1 MDQFGNEHQP
11 DQFCRNINYTSLAM
25 NPNWTS
31 LQETSTTIII
41 TTTPLLQATSTRPVL
56 HDHQLH
62 QFCNEHQLDQ
72 CARHINYDH
81 YYYYISLAR
90 NINSTSVQGNQITII
105 VATRVHYTI
114 SRANGFRSK
123 SKRANAYDL
132 KEDELRPYF

>member
-1 MDQFGNEHQP
+1 
-11 DQFCRNINYTSLAM
+11 M

-41 TTTPLLQATSTRPVL
+41 TTTAVLQATSTRRVL
-56 HDHQLH
+56 QEHQLH
-62 QFCNEHQLDQ
+62 QFYNEHQLDQ
-72 CARHINYDH
+72 CSRHINYNH
-81 YYYYISLAR
+81 YYYYTSLAR

-105 VATRVHYTI
+105 AATRVHYTI

-123 SKRANAYDL
+123 SKRANVYDL